1 MEKKA
6 FIDQRRLGEAI
17 ATPTIA
23 FVREGDINRGGV
35 LHGASALL
43 YLILAVREDA
53 GATEA
58 RDRAIEH
65 LKGLVSDKDIG
76 PIFDLGPF
84 WVYTNLTAA
93 IALAKETK
101 AIWSALTEREVK
113 AYDLIMRC
121 FAYVLNFGNAD
132 GNDYVSGPSMKG
144 NFCKSWNPN
153 YRLANVTPMLFI
165 SSYFGSADAV
175 NEILLSFDY
184 DAMTAELLSFGF
196 FRAHAAFTVEPPIL
210 ADGSLGT
217 SPKQVMENGG
227 PLYLKFG
234 DSDLAKRLHI
244 TDGKPAGQ
252 GLGVRTPFVYHGNP
266 LSDVGAIMRD
276 LLAYNYSGGAVV
288 SSYGEYPDGKP
299 KSYILDGTSSPVE
312 GKLGM
317 MREFASGDGGNGTS
331 GPDIRS
337 SCSYTAHDFIMIIA
351 ALAAARELGIY
362 DLRAPENADVAALVD
377 VGNADFIYKY
387 EHGYMSYSL
396 SHPYESYEKESDGY
410 FLWKSYWLSGA
421 L

>member
-1 MEKKA
+1 MEKKV
-6 FIDQRRLGEAI
+6 FIDPLRLREAI
-17 ATPTIA
+17 ETPLLT

-35 LHGASALL
+35 LHSASALL
-43 YLILAVREDA
+43 YLILAVREDEN
-53 GATEA
+53 ATEA
-58 RDRAIEH
+58 RDRALEH
-65 LKGLVSDKDIG
+65 LTHIVSDKDVG
-76 PIFDLGPF
+76 PIFELGPF
-84 WVYTNLTAA
+84 WVFTNLTAA
-93 IALAKETK
+93 IALAKETP
-101 AIWSALTEREVK
+101 AIWNRLSEREVK
-113 AYDLIMRC
+113 AYDLTMRC
-121 FAYVLNFGNAD
+121 FAYLLNFGNAD
-132 GNDYVSGPSMKG
+132 GNDYTSGPSMKG
-144 NFCKSWNPN
+144 NFCKNWNPN
-153 YRLANVTPMLFI
+153 YRLANATPMLFI
-165 SSYFGSADAV
+165 ASYFGSADAV
-175 NEILLSFDY
+175 NELLLAFDY
-184 DAMTAELLSFGF
+184 DVMLNDLLSFGF

-210 ADGSLGT
+210 ADGTLGT

-227 PLYLKFG
+227 PLYLRF
-234 DSDLAKRLHI
+234 SDGAAAARLHI

-252 GLGVRTPFVYHGNP
+252 GLGVRIPFVYHGMP
-266 LSDVGAIMRD
+266 LSDVGGIMRD
-276 LLAYNYSGGAVV
+276 LLAFNYSGGAVV
-288 SSYGEYPDGKP
+288 SSYGSYPDGKP
-299 KSYILDGTSSPVE
+299 KSYILDGTSSPSE

-362 DLRAPENADVAALVD
+362 DLRTPENAEIAALVD

-396 SHPYESYEKESDGY
+396 SKPYESHESANDGY